1 MINLNIIPNVNEID
15 AQAQNANGGL
25 IAQLIMFYIGIVAF
39 VLVCCIPPFTL
50 FLPFMIPLIA
60 LIVIFVNLAYFG
72 KFLDRAGKKLQS
84 LADNTKNMYDST
96 TTTLS
101 DNLDSRVQEAE
112 QDATSEIE
120 TTASGIE
127 NRDI

>member
-15 AQAQNANGGL
+15 AQEQNANGGM
-25 IAQLIMFYIGIVAF
+25 IAQLILFYIGIAAF

-50 FLPFMIPLIA
+50 FLPFMIPLIV

-84 LADNTKNMYDST
+84 LVDNTKNMYDST

-101 DNLDSRVQEAE
+101 GNLDSRVQ
-112 QDATSEIE
+112 DAGDDV
-120 TTASGIE
+120 TTDVNAME
-127 NRDI
+127 NLNV